1 MKGLLKTLIKP
12 DWDENPKRSN
22 ILHAANLLQIGEFQ
36 LIQLAYKDWYK
47 KDLPEDKINKIF
59 SEYMVTGIIP
69 IWVTHYAQDILKLH
83 NAKVLDSYN
92 NKYHVYDHE
101 FGSYIDNEQQRK
113 RRGIFYASIIVIV
126 FIASHFMAANYVEE
140 PAGFYPPYIEK
151 RVVYPEL
158 YKNKAYEWKLKEK

>member
-1 MKGLLKTLIKP
+1 MKSVK
-12 DWDENPKRSN
+12 
-22 ILHAANLLQIGEFQ
+22 
-36 LIQLAYKDWYK
+36 
-47 KDLPEDKINKIF
+47 
-59 SEYMVTGIIP
+59 
-69 IWVTHYAQDILKLH
+69 
-83 NAKVLDSYN
+83 
-92 NKYHVYDHE
+92 

-158 YKNKAYEWKLKEK
+158 YKNEAYGWKLKEK